1 MDLNAGFLAILAASF
16 ALGALH
22 ALEPGHG
29 KTIMGAFLVASR
41 GGVRHAMLLGLV
53 VTITHTAIVFLLAA
67 GALYFTG
74 KFREGDVAFW
84 LGIISAALVIV
95 VGAWMCLQAFGVLK
109 GSQGHSHSG
118 PDGHSPSHGHGHE
131 EVRRIATDH
140 GLIELSIFEDGV
152 PPRFQVRFPGNTAP
166 SPTNTL
172 TVETTRD
179 DGARQLFKFENK
191 RDYLES
197 TSDIPEPHQFS
208 VTLALTHEGHA
219 HTYATRFVEHAHHEE
234 HSQDADHHDHD
245 HEAVHG
251 HSHEVKIP
259 EGKDPL
265 GFWTLT
271 AVGAS
276 GGLVPCPAALTA
288 FLAALNLG
296 QPAKGIG
303 VVVALSLGI
312 ATTLITIGI
321 VFVKARDWASRRYS
335 AKGWLSKLPRLSAA
349 LITLIGVGMLVMAL
363 RPHHHWGTP

>member
-53 VTITHTAIVFLLAA
+53 VTITHTAVVFLLAA

-84 LGIISAALVIV
+84 LGIISAALVIL

-109 GSQGHSHSG
+109 GGH
-118 PDGHSPSHGHGHE
+118 GHPHSHGHGHE
-131 EVRRIATDH
+131 EEFRRIATDH
-140 GLIELSIFEDGV
+140 GLIELSIFEEGV
-152 PPRFQVRFPGNTAP
+152 PPRFQVRFPGNNAP
-166 SPTNTL
+166 SPNDAL
-172 TVETTRD
+172 TVETIRD
-179 DGARQLFKFENK
+179 DGARQLFQFENK
-191 RDYLES
+191 GDYLES
-197 TSDIPEPHQFS
+197 TSEIPEPHQFS
-208 VTLALTHEGHA
+208 VALALTHEGHA
-219 HTYATRFVEHAHHEE
+219 HTYATRFVEHAHHGE
-234 HSQDADHHDHD
+234 HSHDDDHDDLD
-245 HEAVHG
+245 HEAAHG

-259 EGKDPL
+259 EGKDSL

-363 RPHHHWGTP
+363 RPHHH